1 MNCARCGCVIPEGES
16 FDYYGQTLCE
26 DCYIGAIEPPRPCDV
41 AAVHS
46 AKQIRTLT
54 GQRGTEGLTELQK
67 EIYNYIKERGKVTK
81 AELAQKFNLPEWE
94 LEKQFAVLRHCELIK
109 ARKEGDKIY
118 LVPFNAE

>member
-16 FDYYGQTLCE
+16 YDYYGQALCE

-46 AKQIRTLT
+46 AKKIRALT
-54 GQRGTEGLTELQK
+54 GERGTEGLTELQK
-67 EIYNYIKERGKVTK
+67 EIYNYIEERGKVTK

-118 LVPFNAE
+118 LVPFDAK